1 MNYTVTENRKMKIGI
16 RILFCIYFIFL
27 IKVILFKYPINI
39 AISALKAG
47 EIPPL
52 AVRLESANFIPTKT
66 IFRFVVISKNLR
78 VSAEN
83 LLGNIAIFAP
93 LGFLLPVIL
102 KRKIHSLKS
111 VVTASFFVSLAMET
125 AQLLFNLGIFDVDD
139 ILLNMLGAIL
149 GYAFYRLIKH

>member
-1 MNYTVTENRKMKIGI
+1 MNYTVIENRKMKIGI

-52 AVRLESANFIPTKT
+52 SVRIESANFMPTKT
-66 IFRFVVISKNLR
+66 ISRFLFVSKNFR

-83 LLGNIAIFAP
+83 LLGNIVIFVP
-93 LGFLLPVIL
+93 LGFLLPIIL
-102 KRKIHSLKS
+102 RRKVHNLKS
-111 VVTASFFVSLAMET
+111 IAMTSFFVSLALET
-125 AQLLFNLGIFDVDD
+125 SQLIFNLGIFDVDD
-139 ILLNMLGAIL
+139 IMLNMSGAVL
-149 GYAFYRLIKH
+149 GYIIYRIFI